1 MGIRNRCVLFTISSL
16 LVVACA
22 PLGAQSKNPAD
33 YPFRVHV
40 FSRSETT
47 FYHNR
52 YADEAKGDGRLNLFA
67 NGEVHGVDF
76 SFDCPEKLK
85 DSFGYETYPAKW
97 KKQDKELT
105 LLLPVFGKTGSYFT
119 CTLKT
124 DVKDFAYTMHDG
136 KMSSEP
142 SEAFKTWMVKHE
154 YDPEHGKDT
163 PTKPDAQASQPSA
176 KPGNSPN

>member
-1 MGIRNRCVLFTISSL
+1 MGIPVRSFLFAISSL
-16 LVVACA
+16 FAIACA
-22 PLGAQSKNPAD
+22 PVSAQSKNLAD
-33 YPFRVHV
+33 YPFRVHI

-52 YADEAKGDGRLNLFA
+52 YADEAKGEGRLNLFA
-67 NGEVHGVDF
+67 AGEIHGIDF
-76 SFDCPEKLK
+76 SFDCPEKLR

-105 LLLPVFGKTGSYFT
+105 VLLPVFGKTGSYFT

-163 PTKPDAQASQPSA
+163 PTKADAKGPQPAS
-176 KPGNSPN
+176 KPGSQQN